1 MRKPRWRA
9 VLLGAALVCLAPF
22 AAEAGPTY
30 AIRNARIVPVA
41 GPVIEKGTVVMR
53 DGLIV
58 AVGANVEVPAGAI
71 VIEGAGLHV
80 YPGFI
85 DAHTN
90 YGVPRQRSGE
100 QQPQQP
106 AAPAGAA
113 GLLAQFLGQQPAAPG
128 QQRGMFEP
136 DTTND
141 PSNYLTPPPRGVSAE
156 RLAAWE
162 FTPASERANLLGV
175 GITTVL
181 SAPREGIVRGQSAVV
196 NLGNG
201 NGTEAVVRTPVA
213 LHIQLAAQ
221 GAGGQGYP
229 SAQLGVIAALRQA
242 FTDAQWY
249 GERKAQ
255 WERRNGRGV
264 PRPPYSPTSEALL
277 DALAGREPVVFH
289 VTRANDILKA
299 LALAEEFKLRAIIEG
314 GHEAW
319 KVAEALKKAN
329 VPVIVS
335 LNFRA
340 APGPGGGGFGGF
352 GQQQEDDEDV
362 RAREEDAVKN
372 AAELAKAGVK
382 VAFTAGGLANYAE
395 FAGNVRRAA
404 EHLGKDKT
412 LEALTRGAAEILG
425 VESSLGTIEPG
436 KVANLLVASAHPL
449 DQGVQLKHVFVD
461 GEPVKFQV
469 PEAPRGPG
477 GPGRGGRPGA
487 QAAEN
492 DSNGDARAEN
502 TSASPAA
509 PALPREY
516 YISGATIL
524 TVTRGAIPGG
534 TIHVKDGKIAA
545 VGRNLKPPAGAHV
558 IDAQGKFVMPGIID
572 MHSHAGIDGGVNEG
586 SLSVTAQTR
595 IRDVIRPDDLS
606 LYRALAGGV
615 TTLHLLHGSANVIG
629 GEDAILRLKYGRTRE
644 EMLFPGAG
652 RGIKFALGENPK
664 RSNAQGGA
672 AAAARRRYP
681 ATRMGVEDILR
692 ESFTR
697 ARQYMAEWDA
707 YQKAKAAGQ
716 DPAVPRRDWT
726 LETLA
731 GILRGEV
738 RVHAHSYRSD
748 EIVMLLRVADE
759 FGFKV
764 RSLEH
769 ALEAYKVAPE
779 VKKHGA
785 GVSTFADNWAYKLE
799 AYDAIPYNA
808 AILLRKGVPVAIN
821 SDSNERVRR
830 LYQEAAKVIKYGGIS
845 EEEALK
851 TITLYPAMMLD
862 IDKRVGSIEAGKDAD
877 LAIFSAHP
885 FDPAAH
891 VVMTLV
897 EGEVFFDRAKD
908 LADRKTQRARQ
919 YVPGELLPAHSCDE
933 VYDDEIEEHTGGI
946 RY

>member
-1 MRKPRWRA
+1 MRKQWWTT
-9 VLLGAALVCLAPF
+9 VLLAAAIVLALPLGAA
-22 AAEAGPTY
+22 AGPTY

-53 DGLIV
+53 DGVIV
-58 AVGANVEVPAGAI
+58 AVGANVTIPAGAI
-71 VIEGAGLHV
+71 VIDGTGMHV
-80 YPGFI
+80 YPGLI

-90 YGVPRQRSGE
+90 YGVPRPRSAE
-100 QQPQQP
+100 AQPQPAAQQAPGGLAQFQQQQP
-106 AAPAGAA
+106 A
-113 GLLAQFLGQQPAAPG
+113 GQP
-128 QQRGMFEP
+128 RGPFEP

-141 PSNYLTPPPRGVSAE
+141 ASNYLTPPPRGMSPE
-156 RLAAWE
+156 RLVAHD
-162 FTPASERANLLGV
+162 FTASIERATLLGA

-196 NLGNG
+196 NLCANDGPI
-201 NGTEAVVRTPVA
+201 AIVRTPAA
-213 LHIQLAAQ
+213 LHVQLSAA
-221 GAGGQGYP
+221 GGGGGQGYP
-229 SAQLGVIAALRQA
+229 GAQLGIIAALRQA

-249 GERKAQ
+249 SERKAQ
-255 WERRNGRGV
+255 WERRGGRGV
-264 PRPPYSPTSEALL
+264 PRPPYSPASEALL

-299 LALAEEFKLRAIIEG
+299 LRFAEEFKLRAIIEG

-319 KVAEALKKAN
+319 KVADALKKAN

-352 GQQQEDDEDV
+352 GQQEEEDEDV
-362 RAREEDAVKN
+362 RGREEAARKN
-372 AAELAKAGVK
+372 AGELVKAGVK
-382 VAFTAGGLANYAE
+382 IAFTAGGLTNPAE
-395 FAGNVRRAA
+395 FVLNARRAA
-404 EHLGKDKT
+404 EHLGKEKT
-412 LEALTRGAAEILG
+412 LEALTMGAAQVLG
-425 VESSLGTIEPG
+425 VANALGSIEPG
-436 KVANLLVASAHPL
+436 KAANLIVTTGNPL
-449 DQGVQLKHVFVD
+449 EQGTRLKHVFVD
-461 GEPVKFQV
+461 GEPVKFET
-469 PEAPRGPG
+469 PEAPCGPG
-477 GPGRGGRPGA
+477 GQQQRGR
-487 QAAEN
+487 
-492 DSNGDARAEN
+492 
-502 TSASPAA
+502 PAA
-509 PALPREY
+509 PPGDNDGEARVVRMAAAAPTPAPPRELF
-516 YISGATIL
+516 IQNATIL
-524 TVTRGAIPGG
+524 TVTKG
-534 TIHVKDGKIAA
+534 TIPKGSIHIQDGKIVA
-545 VGRNLKPPAGAHV
+545 VGKDLKAPAGAQV
-558 IDAQGKFVMPGIID
+558 IDATGKFVMPGIID

-595 IRDVIRPDDLS
+595 ITDVIRADDPA

-629 GEDAILRLKYGRTRE
+629 GEDAILRLKFGRTRD

-664 RSNAQGGA
+664 RSNSQAQAG
-672 AAAARRRYP
+672 ARRRYP

-697 ARQYMAEWDA
+697 AKQYREEWDA
-707 YQKAKAAGQ
+707 YEKAKAAGQ
-716 DPAVPRRDWT
+716 DPPAPRRDWT

-731 GILRGEV
+731 DILRGKV
-738 RVHAHSYRSD
+738 RVHSHSYRSD

-779 VKKHGA
+779 IAKHGA
-785 GVSTFADNWAYKLE
+785 GVSTFADSWAYKLE

-808 AILLRKGVPVAIN
+808 AICLRKGIPVAIN

-830 LYQEAAKVIKYGGIS
+830 LYQEAAKVMKYGGIA
-845 EEEALK
+845 EDEALK

-862 IDKRVGSIEAGKDAD
+862 IDKRVGSIEVGKDAD

-885 FDPAAH
+885 FAAAARAEL
-891 VVMTLV
+891 TIV
-897 EGEVFFDRAKD
+897 EGEIFFDRAKD
-908 LADRKTQRARQ
+908 LKERGTQRAYRSGSA
-919 YVPGELLPAHSCDE
+919 VPEPAYSCD
-933 VYDDEIEEHTGGI
+933 DDDDHGVI
-946 RY
+946 RW